1 MSVLRYSS
9 NIRAVCLLI
18 CSSLLVLSSCLL
30 VPRTDDTGVEGE
42 TDRETPEERKE
53 EPAPPVSVEE
63 VEKALMQLTLRM
75 ELPNELESLGSGTR
89 EIEETLALIFSLEN
103 GPLPEDGAVRRAV
116 YRESGEIYHGFARSA
131 LERSEGSVLW
141 RLRHVV
147 EEHRHR
153 LDVLVNDEGIPL
165 HIGYRDPATGERIE
179 RQTRYGRALSQA
191 EDGAHSGP
199 SSREFSEESTSEA
212 PEAAADAPAPDAA
225 NTQPAAEAPG
235 YRQVE
240 LEELISRYLPPYYQ
254 GLELV
259 GKVEIEEAGR
269 TLEAIHLQRELGS
282 GYGGAIHVWYS
293 RAVPGRILRVRV
305 GEDIRKVGIE
315 EWDVSLE

>member
-1 MSVLRYSS
+1 
-9 NIRAVCLLI
+9 
-18 CSSLLVLSSCLL
+18 
-30 VPRTDDTGVEGE
+30 
-42 TDRETPEERKE
+42 
-53 EPAPPVSVEE
+53 
-63 VEKALMQLTLRM
+63 M
-75 ELPNELESLGSGTR
+75 ELPNVMESLGSGTR

-103 GPLPEDGAVRRAV
+103 GPLPGDGAVRRAV
-116 YRESGEIYHGFARSA
+116 YRESGEVYHGFARSA
-131 LERSEGSVLW
+131 LEKSDGGVLW

-147 EEHRHR
+147 EENRHR

-179 RQTRYGRALSQA
+179 RETRYGRALSQA

-199 SSREFSEESTSEA
+199 SSRDFSKESTSEA
-212 PEAAADAPAPDAA
+212 QDAADAPAPDAAHAPAPDAA

-254 GLELV
+254 GLEIV

-269 TLEAIHLQRELGS
+269 KLEAIHLQRELGS